1 MTKTLQVL
9 VLLSAVAACAGRTAA
24 TGDGG
29 GASPEQQ
36 QSASR
41 RGDRDVIT
49 QEELS
54 QPSVRAQSLLDL
66 IRSTRPHFL
75 NQRGKNSHSDDEA
88 GAVHV
93 SIDNGRI
100 LPLQEL
106 ANIHAGT
113 AMEVRYLNASA
124 AMQRFGGA
132 AREGPVILVTMAKR

>member
-1 MTKTLQVL
+1 MKTLRVL

-24 TGDGG
+24 TGG

-36 QSASR
+36 SASR
-41 RGDRDVIT
+41 RDRDVIT

-66 IRSTRPHFL
+66 IQSSRPHFL

-93 SIDNGRI
+93 SVDNGRI

-113 AMEVRYLNASA
+113 AIEVRYLNASA
-124 AMQRFGGA
+124 AMQKFGGA
-132 AREGPVILVTMAKR
+132 AREGPVILVITVKR

>member
-1 MTKTLQVL
+1 MKPLQVI
-9 VLLSAVAACAGRTAA
+9 VLMSAVAACAGRTAA

-29 GASPEQQ
+29 GASPEQ

-113 AMEVRYLNASA
+113 AFEVRYLNPAA
-124 AMQRFGGA
+124 AMQMFGGA
-132 AREGPVILVTMAKR
+132 AREGPVILVRTIKR

>member
-1 MTKTLQVL
+1 MQALRVIM
-9 VLLSAVAACAGRTAA
+9 LLSAVAACAGQTPA
-24 TGDGG
+24 TDV

-36 QSASR
+36 SASR
-41 RGDRDVIT
+41 RDRDVIT

-113 AMEVRYLNASA
+113 AFEVRYLNASA

-132 AREGPVILVTMAKR
+132 AREGPVILVTTVKR